1 MSTSLIFVI
10 APVIIL
16 LVILVGGLLAW
27 ITAGFDSQVKKNQA
41 EIQKEDTGYNLS
53 QTYGYRIQVTVDS
66 EEQIQEARLAAAQ
79 LAAATPR
86 GANAPSARRDV
97 PLQTAGDQDALQHDP
112 FTAAKI
118 AVFHGWDGVRTGF
131 VVAPTAPA
139 VGAAPTA
146 VPAGPI
152 KLVSGKDY
160 PVIEIS
166 DDMTPDEKRKARIA
180 NSKAKSAA
188 MKKAKAAQQTDGAA
202 PVAAAP
208 AAGQPAPVAAPVA
221 AARVDIEPPQLIE
234 MTDDMTPDE
243 KRKARIA
250 NSKAKSAFNKQLKA
264 AGIDPKTVE
273 IKDGKVV
280 LPAGAAVAASAAA
293 AAAPAQQAGSAA
305 PAAAPAA
312 AMLDI
317 AAPELIEITDDM
329 APDEKRKARIA
340 NSKAKSAFNKQLK
353 AAGVDPKTVEIVD
366 GKVVMAGGVA
376 PAAAPAAPAP
386 AAPAAETAVASPPPA
401 QPAASAHIPQPEYIE
416 ITDDMSPDEKRQ
428 ARIANSKAKS
438 VYNKALKAAGIDPK
452 SVK

>member
-27 ITAGFDSQVKKNQA
+27 IIAGFDSQVKKSQE
-41 EIQKEDTGYNLS
+41 EIKNEDTGYNLS
-53 QTYGYRIQVTVDS
+53 QTYGYRIQVTADS
-66 EEQIQEARLAAAQ
+66 EEQMREARLAAAQ
-79 LAAATPR
+79 LAASTPR
-86 GANAPSARRDV
+86 GANAPSFQRGK
-97 PLQTAGDQDALQHDP
+97 PLQTAGDQEALQHDP
-112 FTAAKI
+112 LTAAKI
-118 AVFHGWDGVRTGF
+118 AEFHGWDGVHTGF
-131 VVAPTAPA
+131 IAAPTAPA

-152 KLVSGKDY
+152 KLVPGKDY
-160 PVIEIS
+160 PVIEIT
-166 DDMTPDEKRKARIA
+166 DDMSPDEKRKARIA

-188 MKKAKAAQQTDGAA
+188 MKKAKAAQQAGGAA

-208 AAGQPAPVAAPVA
+208 VAGQPAPVAAPVTA
-221 AARVDIEPPQLIE
+221 APVDIEPPQLIE
-234 MTDDMTPDE
+234 MTDDMAPDE

-280 LPAGAAVAASAAA
+280 LPAAVA
-293 AAAPAQQAGSAA
+293 AAAPAQQAGGAAPVAA
-305 PAAAPAA
+305 PAAAAPV
-312 AMLDI
+312 DI
-317 AAPELIEITDDM
+317 EAPELIEITDGMD
-329 APDEKRKARIA
+329 PDEKRKARIA

-353 AAGVDPKTVEIVD
+353 AAGIDPKTVEIVD
-366 GKVVMAGGVA
+366 GKVVVAGGA
-376 PAAAPAAPAP
+376 ASAAAPAAPVV
-386 AAPAAETAVASPPPA
+386 ETAVAAPA
-401 QPAASAHIPQPEYIE
+401 PAPAEPAVTADIPQPEYIE

-428 ARIANSKAKS
+428 ARIANAKAKS
-438 VYNKALKAAGIDPK
+438 AYNKALKAAGIDPK

>member
-1 MSTSLIFVI
+1 MSPSLIFVI

-16 LVILVGGLLAW
+16 LVFLVGGLLAW
-27 ITAGFDSQVKKNQA
+27 MTAGFDSQVKKNQA
-41 EIQKEDTGYNLS
+41 EIKNENSGYNLS

-79 LAAATPR
+79 LAAAAPR
-86 GANAPSARRDV
+86 GANAPSSQSGK
-97 PLQTAGDQDALQHDP
+97 PLQTAGDQGALQHDP

-118 AVFHGWDGVRTGF
+118 AEFHGWDGVHTGF
-131 VVAPTAPA
+131 IAAPTAPA

-152 KLVSGKDY
+152 KLVPGKDY
-160 PVIEIS
+160 PVIEIT
-166 DDMTPDEKRKARIA
+166 DDMAPDEKRKARIA

-188 MKKAKAAQQTDGAA
+188 MKKAKAAQQTGGAA

-208 AAGQPAPVAAPVA
+208 AAAQAVPAAAAP
-221 AARVDIEPPQLIE
+221 VDIEPPQLIE

-264 AGIDPKTVE
+264 VGIDPKTVE

-280 LPAGAAVAASAAA
+280 LPAAVAAAAT
-293 AAAPAQQAGSAA
+293 APTQQAG
-305 PAAAPAA
+305 
-312 AMLDI
+312 
-317 AAPELIEITDDM
+317 
-329 APDEKRKARIA
+329 
-340 NSKAKSAFNKQLK
+340 
-353 AAGVDPKTVEIVD
+353 G
-366 GKVVMAGGVA
+366 
-376 PAAAPAAPAP
+376 AAPAP
-386 AAPAAETAVASPPPA
+386 ETAVATPALSPAEPA
-401 QPAASAHIPQPEYIE
+401 LPANIPQPEYIE

-438 VYNKALKAAGIDPK
+438 IYNKTLKAAGIDPK

>member
-27 ITAGFDSQVKKNQA
+27 ITAGFDSQVKKNQT

-53 QTYGYRIQVTVDS
+53 QTYGYRIQVTADA

-86 GANAPSARRDV
+86 GANAPSFQSGK
-97 PLQTAGDQDALQHDP
+97 PFQTAGDQDALQHDP
-112 FTAAKI
+112 LTAAKI
-118 AVFHGWDGVRTGF
+118 AEFHGWDGVHTGF
-131 VVAPTAPA
+131 IAAPTAPA

-152 KLVSGKDY
+152 KLVPGKDY
-160 PVIEIS
+160 PVIEIT
-166 DDMTPDEKRKARIA
+166 DDMSPDEKRKARIA

-188 MKKAKAAQQTDGAA
+188 MKKAKAAQQAGGAAPAAAPPVAGQPAPAAA

-208 AAGQPAPVAAPVA
+208 
-221 AARVDIEPPQLIE
+221 VDIEPPQLIE

-280 LPAGAAVAASAAA
+280 LPAGAAP
-293 AAAPAQQAGSAA
+293 APAA
-305 PAAAPAA
+305 PAAVAPQAAVPAAPAA
-312 AMLDI
+312 VDI
-317 AAPELIEITDDM
+317 EPPELIELTDDM

-353 AAGVDPKTVEIVD
+353 AAGIDPKTVEIVD
-366 GKVVMAGGVA
+366 GKVVVAGGAV

-386 AAPAAETAVASPPPA
+386 VAETAVPA
-401 QPAASAHIPQPEYIE
+401 PATPDQSAALADIPKPELVE

-438 VYNKALKAAGIDPK
+438 AYNKALKAAGIDPK

>member
-16 LVILVGGLLAW
+16 LVFLVGGLLAW
-27 ITAGFDSQVKKNQA
+27 ITAGFDSQVKKNEA

-53 QTYGYRIQVTVDS
+53 QTYGYRIQVTADS
-66 EEQIQEARLAAAQ
+66 EEQTREARLAAAQ
-79 LAAATPR
+79 LAASTPR
-86 GANAPSARRDV
+86 GANAPSFRSGK
-97 PLQTAGDQDALQHDP
+97 PLQTAGDQGALQHDP
-112 FTAAKI
+112 LTAVKI
-118 AVFHGWDGVRTGF
+118 AEFHGWDGVRTGF

-152 KLVSGKDY
+152 KLVPGKDY
-160 PVIEIS
+160 PVIEIT
-166 DDMTPDEKRKARIA
+166 DDMSPDEKRKARIA

-188 MKKAKAAQQTDGAA
+188 MKKAKAAQQAGGAA

-208 AAGQPAPVAAPVA
+208 AAGQPAPAAAPVA
-221 AARVDIEPPQLIE
+221 AAPVDIEPPQLIE

-280 LPAGAAVAASAAA
+280 LPAVVAASAAA
-293 AAAPAQQAGSAA
+293 ATAPAQQAGGTA
-305 PAAAPAA
+305 PAAAAPV
-312 AMLDI
+312 DI

-329 APDEKRKARIA
+329 DPDEKRKARIA

-353 AAGVDPKTVEIVD
+353 AAGIDPKTVEIVD
-366 GKVVMAGGVA
+366 GKVVVAGGAA
-376 PAAAPAAPAP
+376 PAAAPV
-386 AAPAAETAVASPPPA
+386 AETAVATPA
-401 QPAASAHIPQPEYIE
+401 PAPVEPAVTADIPQPEYIE

-438 VYNKALKAAGIDPK
+438 AYNKALKAAGIDPK

>member
-16 LVILVGGLLAW
+16 LVFLVGGLLAW
-27 ITAGFDSQVKKNQA
+27 ITAGFDSQVKKNRE
-41 EIQKEDTGYNLS
+41 EIKNEDTGYNLA
-53 QTYGYRIQVTVDS
+53 QTYGYRIQVAVDS
-66 EEQIQEARLAAAQ
+66 EEQIKEARLAAAK

-97 PLQTAGDQDALQHDP
+97 PLQTAGDQEALQHDP

-118 AVFHGWDGVRTGF
+118 AEFHGWDGVHTGF
-131 VVAPTAPA
+131 ISAPTAPA

-152 KLVSGKDY
+152 KLVPGKDY
-160 PVIEIS
+160 PVIEIT
-166 DDMTPDEKRKARIA
+166 DDMSPDEKRKARIA

-188 MKKAKAAQQTDGAA
+188 MKKAKAAQQAGGAA
-202 PVAAAP
+202 PAAAAPVAGQPAAAAAP
-208 AAGQPAPVAAPVA
+208 AAAAP
-221 AARVDIEPPQLIE
+221 VDIEPPQLIE
-234 MTDDMTPDE
+234 LTDDMSPDE

-280 LPAGAAVAASAAA
+280 LPAGAAPA
-293 AAAPAQQAGSAA
+293 AAAPAA
-305 PAAAPAA
+305 PAAAAPQTAVPAA
-312 AMLDI
+312 PSAVDI
-317 AAPELIEITDDM
+317 EPPELIELTDDM
-329 APDEKRKARIA
+329 SPDEKRKARIA
-340 NSKAKSAFNKQLK
+340 NSKAKSAFNKRLK
-353 AAGVDPKTVEIVD
+353 AAGIDPKSVEIKD
-366 GKVVMAGGVA
+366 GKVVVAGGAPAAAAPAA
-376 PAAAPAAPAP
+376 PAAAPAAETAAPAP
-386 AAPAAETAVASPPPA
+386 AAPDQSAALAG
-401 QPAASAHIPQPEYIE
+401 IPKPELIE
-416 ITDDMSPDEKRQ
+416 ITDDMSPQEKRQ

-438 VYNKALKAAGIDPK
+438 AYNKALKAAGIDPK